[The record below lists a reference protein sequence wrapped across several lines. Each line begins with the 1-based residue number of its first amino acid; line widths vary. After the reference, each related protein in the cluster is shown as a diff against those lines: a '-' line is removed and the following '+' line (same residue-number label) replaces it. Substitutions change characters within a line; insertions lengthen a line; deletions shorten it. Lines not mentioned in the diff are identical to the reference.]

1 MNDIGTALG
10 PDLTKVS
17 ERFKGQKL
25 LQQIL
30 EPSTEI
36 NKQYQTWVAAL
47 HDGRV
52 IAGLLLEQ
60 SDTAVTLLPNPLKQE
75 SRITLSRSDVEE
87 FDASPISTMPMS
99 LLITYSRD
107 EILDLLAFIQSGAQP
122 SSPLFVTG
130 SLQK

>member
-17 ERFKGQKL
+17 ERLKGQKL

>member
-1 MNDIGTALG
+1 M
-10 PDLTKVS
+10 
-17 ERFKGQKL
+17 
-25 LQQIL
+25 
-30 EPSTEI
+30 
-36 NKQYQTWVAAL
+36 

>member
-1 MNDIGTALG
+1 MG

-75 SRITLSRSDVEE
+75 SRITLPRSDVEE